1 MMHCYVIVLFSGF
14 FFKVQRTPE
23 ETYLTVLRKSI
34 AALKNMVH
42 DKYRIN
48 KSSVND
54 RHITINH
61 VGVE

>member
-1 MMHCYVIVLFSGF
+1 MINCYVIVLFSGL

-34 AALKNMVH
+34 GALKDMVH
-42 DKYRIN
+42 DKYRTN

-54 RHITINH
+54 RQITINH